1 MHDLR
6 FLCIRLCRRNKGRAG
21 ACPRIFACDGVGMSD
36 SVGICELFHF
46 RRSEKNGGER
56 KFSAFIMIYHE
67 LKHSLII
74 SFITLL
80 SLFEPVEK
88 FAAFFTSECE
98 FSIEK
103 L

>member
-1 MHDLR
+1 MSDR
-6 FLCIRLCRRNKGRAG
+6 
-21 ACPRIFACDGVGMSD
+21 VGMSD
-36 SVGICELFHF
+36 SVGICDCIGICDCVGICELFHF
-46 RRSEKNGGER
+46 RRNEKNGGEL

>member
-6 FLCIRLCRRNKGRAG
+6 FLWICLCRRNKGRVG
-21 ACPRIFACDGVGMSD
+21 ACPRIFSCDRVGM
-36 SVGICELFHF
+36 GELFHF